1 MMKMVL
7 GLCLSLWLVFGLAGN
22 ARAVPAHLGG
32 PVHLTDGAVIPAAEG
47 SLAGM
52 DEVFRMEPPR
62 LLFLG
67 AGIVAGA
74 VIISPGLGV
83 SELFGVVLGIIG
95 SEFLY
100 RTTYQPAFS
109 YHLF

>member
-1 MMKMVL
+1 MIKMVL
-7 GLCLSLWLVFGLAGN
+7 GLCLSLWLVFGLAGH
-22 ARAVPAHLGG
+22 ALAVPAHFGA
-32 PVHLTDGAVIPAAEG
+32 PVHLADSAVIPAAEG
-47 SLAGM
+47 PLAGM
-52 DEVFRMEPPR
+52 DEVFHMEPPR

-74 VIISPGLGV
+74 VIVAPSLGV

-100 RTTYQPAFS
+100 QTTYRPAVA